1 MLIRTLLSPVLHPC
15 RLVCVCT
22 CVYTCVC
29 VCVCVCVRVRVV
41 FVGIQY
47 RVGQYIDIV
56 IVTKINIKKD
66 FSVS

>member
-1 MLIRTLLSPVLHPC
+1 MC
-15 RLVCVCT
+15 MYMCVH
-22 CVYTCVC
+22 VC